1 MLESDYRLR
10 EAAAERLAPLR
21 VLPQHAGAPDA
32 GMLPCASAVMAAGP
46 GVLPAVE
53 RLAPAE
59 KVGEAHGRGRRA
71 LRGWGRVGLR
81 GDRDRDGLWGDRL
94 MPSWL
99 TDAVVVAAI
108 TGLLGVIGGRIS
120 SSGAVRAASVQA
132 AAHERE
138 LIAAPYLELAE
149 RVAVLE
155 REAQEL
161 RKRLNT
167 MIDSERRWQAGWDE
181 LRRNWPDVR
190 QRVMPPPYPTKNFRG
205 EDG

>member
-1 MLESDYRLR
+1 
-10 EAAAERLAPLR
+10 
-21 VLPQHAGAPDA
+21 
-32 GMLPCASAVMAAGP
+32 
-46 GVLPAVE
+46 
-53 RLAPAE
+53 
-59 KVGEAHGRGRRA
+59 
-71 LRGWGRVGLR
+71 
-81 GDRDRDGLWGDRL
+81 